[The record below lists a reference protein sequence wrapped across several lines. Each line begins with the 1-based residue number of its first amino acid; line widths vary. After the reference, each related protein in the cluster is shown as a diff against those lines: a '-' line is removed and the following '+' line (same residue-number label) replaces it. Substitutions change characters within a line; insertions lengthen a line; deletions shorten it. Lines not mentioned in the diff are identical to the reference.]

1 MALSARKNKIAV
13 LLPCYN
19 EGIAITEVVS
29 EFKKVIPEASIYVY
43 DNNSRDDTFIRAKEA
58 GAIVKRETL
67 QGKGNVVRR
76 MFADIDADIY
86 VMSDGD
92 KTYDIAKTKLL
103 IQTLIDNDLDMVI
116 GVRKE
121 VDMACYR
128 AGHKWG
134 NILLT
139 KLVQWFFKHKLTDML
154 SGFRV
159 FSQRFVKTFPAMSK
173 GFEIET
179 ELTVHALSS
188 RLPMAEVETDYF
200 SRPIGSSSKLSTIKD
215 GMRILLMIVNLI
227 KDERPMMFFS
237 LISAFFLLASLC
249 LGMPV
254 ILHYF
259 TTGTV
264 PWIPRSILAM
274 GLMICFGL
282 CLLVGFVLDSQRKT
296 RQETRRM
303 HYLSYK
309 RVGD

>member
-1 MALSARKNKIAV
+1 MAISRSKPKIAV

-19 EGIAITEVVS
+19 EGLAIGGVV
-29 EFKKVIPEASIYVY
+29 EDFKKVLPDAEIYVY
-43 DNNSRDDTFIRAKEA
+43 DNNSQDDTFIRAQEA
-58 GAIVKRETL
+58 GAIVRKEPL

-92 KTYDIAKTKLL
+92 KTYDIAKTPLL
-103 IQTLIDNDLDMVI
+103 IKKLMDNNLDMVT

-128 AGHKWG
+128 AGHRWG
-134 NILLT
+134 NIMLT
-139 KLVQWFFKHKLTDML
+139 KLVQWFFKHNLTDML

-159 FSQRFVKTFPAMSK
+159 FSRRFVKTFPAASK

-188 RLPMAEVETDYF
+188 RLPTAEVETDYF
-200 SRPIGSSSKLSTIKD
+200 ARPIGSTSKLSTIKD
-215 GMRILLMIVNLI
+215 GIRILLMIVNLV
-227 KDERPMMFFS
+227 KDERPMLFFTA
-237 LISAFFLLASLC
+237 ISAVFFAASLF

-254 ILHYF
+254 IIYYF
-259 TTGTV
+259 QTGTV
-264 PWIPRSILAM
+264 PWLPRSILAM

-282 CLLVGFVLDSQRKT
+282 CLLVGFILDSQRKT
-296 RQETRRM
+296 RHENRRM
-303 HYLSYK
+303 HYLHYNCGGK
-309 RVGD
+309 

>member
-1 MALSARKNKIAV
+1 MALSGKNPKIAV
-13 LLPCYN
+13 ILPCYN
-19 EGIAITEVVS
+19 EGIAIGGVV
-29 EFKKVIPEASIYVY
+29 EDFKKVLPDAEVYVY
-43 DNNSRDDTFIRAKEA
+43 DNNSIDDTILRAKEA
-58 GAIVKRETL
+58 GAIVKKEPL

-86 VMSDGD
+86 VMIDGD
-92 KTYDIAKTKLL
+92 KTYDIVKTPIL
-103 IQTLIDNDLDMVI
+103 IETLINNDLDMVT
-116 GVRKE
+116 GARKE

-128 AGHKWG
+128 AGHRWG

-159 FSQRFVKTFPAMSK
+159 FSRRFVKTFPAMSK

-188 RLPMAEVETDYF
+188 RIPMVEVETDYF
-200 SRPIGSSSKLSTIKD
+200 ARPVGSVSKLSTFKD
-215 GMRILLMIVNLI
+215 GFRILLMIVNLV
-227 KDERPMMFFS
+227 KDERPMLFFS
-237 LISAFFLLASLC
+237 LVSAVFFAASLF

-254 ILHYF
+254 IVHYF
-259 TTGTV
+259 STGTV

-282 CLLVGFVLDSQRKT
+282 CLLTGFVLDSQRKT
-296 RQETRRM
+296 RQENRRM
-303 HYLSYK
+303 NYLNYK
-309 RVGD
+309 KTGC